1 MARHPFLGPLF
12 AAAALAAT
20 GLPGFAQ
27 TAAPQAGPADQ
38 PPPAVAPAAVPA
50 EAEGQNYARDIP
62 MGEADAPVTFIEYGS
77 FTCPHCA
84 AFSNEVFPEL
94 KRDYIDTGKVRF
106 VHREVYF
113 DRYGLWAAMV
123 ARCGGDMRY
132 YGFVKTLYATQRDWA
147 GSDDPAV
154 VGENLRRLART
165 AGLTEA
171 EVNTC
176 LTDNEMA
183 KALVVAYQER
193 STADGVSST
202 PTFIINGEKHQNMSY
217 EELKK
222 VLDAQLN

>member
-1 MARHPFLGPLF
+1 MARMITGPLT
-12 AAAALAAT
+12 ALALAASA
-20 GLPGFAQ
+20 LPGLAQ

-50 EAEGQNYARDIP
+50 EAEGQNYARDIL
-62 MGEADAPVTFIEYGS
+62 MGEESAPVTIIEYGS

-84 AFSNEVFPEL
+84 NFSNTVFPEL
-94 KRDYIDTGKVRF
+94 KRDYIDTGKVKF
-106 VHREVYF
+106 IHREVYF

-154 VGENLRRLART
+154 VGENLRRLGRT

-171 EVNTC
+171 EVNAC
-176 LTDNEMA
+176 LSDNDMA

-193 STADGVSST
+193 VNTDGVNAT
-202 PTFIINGEKHQNMSY
+202 PTFFINGEKHQNMSY
-217 EELKK
+217 EEFKTLI
-222 VLDAQLN
+222 DAALN